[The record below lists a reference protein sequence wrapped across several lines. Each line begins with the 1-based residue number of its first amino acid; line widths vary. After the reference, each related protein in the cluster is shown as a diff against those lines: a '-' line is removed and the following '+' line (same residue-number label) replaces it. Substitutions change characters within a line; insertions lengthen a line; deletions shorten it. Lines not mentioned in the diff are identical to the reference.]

1 MKNTATVCSKRSV
14 EKKNPCAL
22 IVGASSGIGR
32 EVALLLLEKGWRVGV
47 CCRRLERLHELATAT
62 QVRWKLRL
70 WMSVGLRPL
79 RFWND

>member
-47 CCRRLERLHELATAT
+47 CC
-62 QVRWKLRL
+62 
-70 WMSVGLRPL
+70 
-79 RFWND
+79 